1 MADPGHLRAAR
12 QGLAAAPATAELAF
26 PDAPADLAARAA
38 YWAGVIEGEC
48 WLAFERGRA
57 AGRAE
62 VEAELTGERQ
72 RAGFD
77 SPPPAG
83 VVCDGSGVSTPGVP
97 CSR

>member
-57 AGRAE
+57 FERARLM
-62 VEAELTGERQ
+62 AELTTQQE
-72 RAGFD
+72 AGHA
-77 SPPPAG
+77 AG
-83 VVCDGSGVSTPGVP
+83 
-97 CSR
+97 

>member
-1 MADPGHLRAAR
+1 MPDPDHLRAAR

-57 AGRAE
+57 FERARLM
-62 VEAELTGERQ
+62 AELTTQQEDRK
-72 RAGFD
+72 
-77 SPPPAG
+77 S
-83 VVCDGSGVSTPGVP
+83 VV
-97 CSR
+97 